1 MLREKRVDWNG
12 TAGLLSRDAELAD
25 VGVGSKTEMSRL
37 ARHVR
42 FTFRSSHRQPA
53 SACRLVPLGDVLQPL
68 RTGLPNPRNF
78 GYQGESR
85 SLGVDKVR
93 VFIDESGSFSGFHA
107 GSLSVVGALV
117 IPDVMMEKIGKK
129 YAKFRDKL
137 PQESGEVKGRLLN
150 EKQVGKVVTLLV
162 RNEAL
167 FEITALDLGL
177 HQENA
182 VR

>member
-1 MLREKRVDWNG
+1 
-12 TAGLLSRDAELAD
+12 
-25 VGVGSKTEMSRL
+25 
-37 ARHVR
+37 
-42 FTFRSSHRQPA
+42 
-53 SACRLVPLGDVLQPL
+53 
-68 RTGLPNPRNF
+68 
-78 GYQGESR
+78 
-85 SLGVDKVR
+85 VR

-137 PQESGEVKGRLLN
+137 PQENGEVKGRLLN
-150 EKQVGKVVTLLV
+150 EKQVDKVVTLLV

-182 VR
+182 VREYQKKLGEQMLAKVANFREDVRNVSTILRRSHFVFRLERLAGGSVD